1 LVSTDSQYTFT
12 VVSCRPCVSRS
23 VAWQRVALVFR
34 GPVPRSRVS
43 CPGLRFCDEFVPH
56 NTGTPQTKE
65 SDTNKRVSS
74 GPVGG
79 DATPDI
85 AVRVA
90 LRRKPPLVAHCR
102 ERTLHIQIHQH
113 ARVASCVLAPVGGIG
128 VRHCLHV
135 QVRVEIVAR
144 ALSSIPL
151 STVLRIWSRTPKA
164 RM

>member
-1 LVSTDSQYTFT
+1 VTPRPFGFSIHVT

-23 VAWQRVALVFR
+23 VAWQRVALAFR
-34 GPVPRSRVS
+34 GPDRV
-43 CPGLRFCDEFVPH
+43 CPGLRFCDESSFR
-56 NTGTPQTKE
+56 TTPQTKE
-65 SDTNKRVSS
+65 SDTNKSVSS
-74 GPVGG
+74 GLVGG

-90 LRRKPPLVAHCR
+90 LRRKPPFVAHCR

-113 ARVASCVLAPVGGIG
+113 ARIASCVLAPVGGIG